1 MNTELLFSKALTA
14 YGTGNL
20 DEAET
25 LFREVL
31 QMDPYNAGA
40 FYFLGVIALTKGVL
54 DEATNLLYQATL
66 LAPNNQDYQYSLAVA
81 LQEDGKLSEA
91 AERYEKLTQMP
102 EAFNNL
108 GNIWRAERL
117 YDKAEQA
124 FDKALSMD
132 PKMLWAYV
140 NKALLMRDQG
150 QPQKAE
156 ALLDKALLLKADFV
170 PALYQRSVQYR
181 QAKDTPAAKPLIE
194 RALLIEP
201 DKDFLWVEMG
211 KVQSLLNEPDKALA
225 SFDKAIHL
233 NRFCADAYFEKALLE
248 EALNPTQAEQDY
260 RCILR
265 INPNNTAAYN
275 NLGSLLYKQSRTNE
289 ALEMYRQVVILNP
302 KDETALFNLA
312 TILEDVG
319 DYQEA
324 AGLYFNLLG
333 QHQLEMQAHLRL
345 VSLLAK
351 WHDKAPAEA
360 LKYAEGW
367 LKNFPDNP
375 LAKHTY
381 AALYDAAQNERDG
394 DKTAD
399 NDGDEGADEAA
410 DFAYTQTLYDAF
422 ADSYDDKMKLL
433 DCQIP
438 AAIAQELAGKHF
450 KNALDLGC
458 GTGACGALL
467 SASCDKLTGVDCSA
481 KMIQKAQSKNAY
493 SALYTQ
499 DILDYLTH
507 EKGLFDLILSAD
519 VFCYIH
525 NLKPVF
531 KAVQPHLSPKGL
543 FVFSIEDGENDVKLN
558 VEGRYLHAPKLV
570 DALLA
575 EAGFQVIKK
584 TSMSLRRN
592 GSSMS
597 KGTLYVA
604 AVLL

>member
-54 DEATNLLYQATL
+54 DEAVNLLYQATL
-66 LAPNNQDYQYSLAVA
+66 LAPDNQDYQYSLAVA

-108 GNIWRAERL
+108 GNIWRTKGL

-124 FDKALSMD
+124 FDKALSMN

-140 NKALLMRDQG
+140 NKALLMRDRG

-181 QAKDTPAAKPLIE
+181 QTGDTPAAKPLIE
-194 RALLIEP
+194 RALAIEP

-248 EALNPTQAEQDY
+248 ETLNPLQAEQDY
-260 RCILR
+260 RCVLR

-302 KDETALFNLA
+302 KDKTALYNLA

-345 VSLLAK
+345 VSLLTK
-351 WHDKAPAEA
+351 WHDKAPTEA

-381 AALYDAAQNERDG
+381 AALHGAQNERG
-394 DKTAD
+394 EDKAAD
-399 NDGDEGADEAA
+399 NDGDKGADETA

-433 DCQIP
+433 KCQIP

-467 SASCDKLTGVDCSA
+467 SASCDKLTGVDCSV

-499 DILDYLTH
+499 DILDYLAH
-507 EKGLFDLILSAD
+507 EKEQFDLILSAD

-531 KAVQPHLSPKGL
+531 KAIQPRLSPNGL

-575 EAGFQVIKK
+575 ETGFQVIKK